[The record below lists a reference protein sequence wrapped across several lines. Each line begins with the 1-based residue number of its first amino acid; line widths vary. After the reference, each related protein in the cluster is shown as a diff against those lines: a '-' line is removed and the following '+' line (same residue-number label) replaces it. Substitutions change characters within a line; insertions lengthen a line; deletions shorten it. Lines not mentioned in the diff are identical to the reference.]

1 MEKSGSGPPRGIMS
15 IKDASGAVAFMR
27 AVKNQLS
34 LQYTF
39 CPRVRTIS
47 EFASQYNIP
56 SEIVTGKKGWDQTSD
71 KKITLEQGIQICK
84 AVACPAVVFLHMDQ
98 GCYEDTGYTPFASVI
113 GNSRSIDPV
122 HVKDISEKVAASEG
136 EITQEDISII
146 PFEVFLD
153 GQNDQPEA
161 NDGQNDQPE
170 ATQPEPISYRCSLN
184 RDRQSNITVMGKK
197 ALPISKQ
204 ALEALNRMV
213 SF

>member
-1 MEKSGSGPPRGIMS
+1 MS

-34 LQYTF
+34 LKTTF
-39 CPRVRTIS
+39 GHGVETIS
-47 EFASQYNIP
+47 EFASGCNIA
-56 SEIVTGKKGWDQTSD
+56 SEIVTDFFDQTSD
-71 KKITLEQGIQICK
+71 KNITLEHGTQICK
-84 AVACPAVVFLHMDQ
+84 AVACPALVFLHMDQ
-98 GCYEDTGYTPFASVI
+98 GCYEDTGYTPFASVK
-113 GNSRSIDPV
+113 GNSRSIDPI

-136 EITQEDISII
+136 EITQEDISIV
-146 PFEVFLD
+146 PFQVCLD

-161 NDGQNDQPE
+161 N
-170 ATQPEPISYRCSLN
+170 QPEPISYRCSLN
-184 RDRQSNITVMGKK
+184 RDRHSNITLMGKK